1 MTGMDERTVGR
12 SLQEPRAQRERERDS
27 GIVLVGQ
34 QQQNFTLRIDRQK
47 LRSVR
52 VEQKQKQHFIAHST
66 FDPIYNNVMSVRGGR
81 EGGRSSGRQVKGE
94 KEISIYQLNVQ
105 LNNKWT
111 SVKGGR
117 ELHLPLKLLLL

>member
-1 MTGMDERTVGR
+1 
-12 SLQEPRAQRERERDS
+12 
-27 GIVLVGQ
+27 
-34 QQQNFTLRIDRQK
+34 
-47 LRSVR
+47 
-52 VEQKQKQHFIAHST
+52 
-66 FDPIYNNVMSVRGGR
+66 MSVRGGR

>member
-1 MTGMDERTVGR
+1 MLHYDATVRLPSFVVNDGNGREDGR
-12 SLQEPRAQRERERDS
+12 SVVARTQGTERVRDG

-81 EGGRSSGRQVKGE
+81 EGGRQVEWAAG
-94 KEISIYQLNVQ
+94 
-105 LNNKWT
+105 
-111 SVKGGR
+111 
-117 ELHLPLKLLLL
+117 

>member
-1 MTGMDERTVGR
+1 M
-12 SLQEPRAQRERERDS
+12 RDG

-34 QQQNFTLRIDRQK
+34 QQPNFTLRIDRQK